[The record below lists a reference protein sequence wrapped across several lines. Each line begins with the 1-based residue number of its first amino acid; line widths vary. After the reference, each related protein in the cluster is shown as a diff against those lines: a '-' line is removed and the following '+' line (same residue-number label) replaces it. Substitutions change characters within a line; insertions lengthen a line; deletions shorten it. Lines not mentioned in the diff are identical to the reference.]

1 LANSFTVASL
11 FGCGSQAAL
20 LSRARLLKSVLF
32 NFTAG
37 TFEEMFVLKKKVSTE
52 DALAQRWVLA
62 QRVGMLLGY
71 FAALRVVAFV
81 STR

>member
-1 LANSFTVASL
+1 
-11 FGCGSQAAL
+11 
-20 LSRARLLKSVLF
+20 VLF

>member
-1 LANSFTVASL
+1 MAA
-11 FGCGSQAAL
+11 SQAAL
-20 LSRARLLKSVLF
+20 LFHARLLVSAF